1 MSTIKVKIH
10 VVALFFLMLWVS
22 AVPAMPKMS
31 LKIASS
37 VGEIDFKIVVV
48 FAVFWPISPT
58 KRPTYRR
65 QTSNILLRH
74 VGLLWLLV
82 TC

>member
-22 AVPAMPKMS
+22 AVPVMLKMS

-58 KRPTYRR
+58 YRR
-65 QTSNILLRH
+65 QTINILLRH
-74 VGLLWLLV
+74 VGLPWLLV
-82 TC
+82 TS